1 MNVIRIKIDREL
13 YESIHCATNPVGT
26 VGGIPIRVSN
36 LIPRDVLA
44 LLSPSEVVATKI
56 DP

>member
-1 MNVIRIKIDREL
+1 MNVVRIKIDREL
-13 YESIHCATNPVGT
+13 YESIHCTSSPVGT
-26 VGGIPIRVSN
+26 VGGVPIRVSN

-44 LLSPSEVVATKI
+44 LLSPSEIVATKI